1 MAEYKTAEAV
11 MHRHLKSLMA
21 YPNVVA
27 VGIGYRQQGGEET
40 EQLCISVS
48 VSRKMP
54 DRELPAGERL
64 PGSLEGIPVDVV
76 ETGELGSL

>member
-11 MHRHLKSLMA
+11 MQRNLKGLMA
-21 YPNVVA
+21 FPNVVA

-48 VSRKMP
+48 VSRKLP
-54 DRELPAGERL
+54 DDELAPGGRL
-64 PGSLEGIPVDVV
+64 PDSLEGVPVDVV
-76 ETGELGSL
+76 ETGELGAQ